1 MLSMSETNHNIKKS
15 QSSQVFITIV
25 VVVVV
30 TLAVALYKI
39 NRTQER
45 IENKN
50 INAAQNVEQKRE
62 KLIDKY
68 MDDYA
73 EGAAWAMKNKIA
85 DPQDCEE
92 AGVSSLNNLGC
103 MTIANEYKEQV
114 EMDAYRAAVRDSMD
128 QGLGA
133 EELAPEDQFLNDAYL
148 EPEIN

>member
-1 MLSMSETNHNIKKS
+1 MLSMSETNQNFKNS

-25 VVVVV
+25 VVSVV

-45 IENKN
+45 IENKS
-50 INAAQNVEQKRE
+50 INATQNVEQKRE

-73 EGAAWAMKNKIA
+73 EGAAWAIKNKIA
-85 DPQDCEE
+85 DPENCVE

-103 MTIANEYKEQV
+103 VTIANELKEQI
-114 EMDAYRAAVRDSMD
+114 ETEASRAIERDVIE